1 MKLPSLSRCLYLI
14 YFLLLGGPLFVLAT
28 ILCCLVVIVASYLG
42 LPASFISRATGL
54 WSKVCLAVSL
64 VRVEVRGREHLPQA
78 DAPCV
83 VVANHQ
89 SSFDIFVLNGHIGIP
104 FKWVLKQELRKMP
117 LVGKACEAA
126 GFVFVDET
134 RPSSIVHTITDAK
147 AVLATGDSIFIFPE
161 GSRTLT
167 GRMARFKKGGFV
179 IASELD
185 APILPVS
192 IDGAYDVL
200 RRGSYLP
207 HCGKIVMTIHP
218 AFQMSELASAPAHI
232 PASARHAQQVIA
244 SAITSEATEAKG
256 R

>member
-1 MKLPSLSRCLYLI
+1 MQLPSFSRCLYLV
-14 YFLLLGGPLFVLAT
+14 YFILLGGPLFLLAT
-28 ILCCLVVIVASYLG
+28 ILCCLVVIAASYLG
-42 LPASFISRATGL
+42 LPASFISRTTGL
-54 WSKVCLAVSL
+54 WSQVCLAVSL
-64 VRVEVRGREHLPQA
+64 VRVEVRGREHLPSS

-89 SSFDIFVLNGHIGIP
+89 SAFDIFVLNGHIGIP
-104 FKWVLKQELRKMP
+104 FKWVMKQELRRVP

-126 GFVFVDET
+126 HFIFVDET
-134 RPSSIVHTITDAK
+134 RPSSIAHTIEDAK
-147 AVLATGDSIFIFPE
+147 RVLATGNSIFIFPE

-185 APILPVS
+185 VPILPVS
-192 IDGAYDVL
+192 IDGAYEVL

-207 HCGKIVMTIHP
+207 HGGKVVLTIHP
-218 AFQMSELASAPAHI
+218 AFHMSELAPAPAHI

-244 SAITSEATEAKG
+244 SALSGE
-256 R
+256 